1 MTTATTRQLWCKEDA
16 LNIEQCRTQNYFS
29 LVVLNCKIM
38 LPRWIQSLVETQW
51 LSEFPSRRQQVF
63 PPVECWGASLLL
75 YWFAHSMVCL
85 QIIAF
90 EFVDS

>member
-16 LNIEQCRTQNYFS
+16 LNIEQRRTQNYFS

-38 LPRWIQSLVETQW
+38 LPRWTQSLVETQW

-63 PPVECWGASLLL
+63 PPVECVGGRPFCCIGLLID
-75 YWFAHSMVCL
+75 
-85 QIIAF
+85 IIYGLLADYC
-90 EFVDS
+90 V